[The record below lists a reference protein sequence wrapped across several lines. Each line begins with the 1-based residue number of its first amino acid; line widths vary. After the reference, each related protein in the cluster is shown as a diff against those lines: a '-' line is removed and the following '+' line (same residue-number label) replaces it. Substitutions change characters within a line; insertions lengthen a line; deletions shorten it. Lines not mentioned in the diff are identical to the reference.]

1 MTRAVLFRAVLL
13 ACHVVALACGGAGE
27 PANLRELQ
35 RVQSAGLDIV
45 LLTPGEGLRA
55 GKDTFF
61 IEFRSAGEGRLIDV
75 GTVQAVATMPMAGMA
90 PMSGSIEVTP
100 TATTGRY
107 SVNSQLSMAGDWRIG
122 IEWNGPA
129 GRGSASLSTSAQ

>member
-1 MTRAVLFRAVLL
+1 MTRVVFFRAVLL
-13 ACHVVALACGGAGE
+13 ACHAVAVACGGAGE

-45 LLTPGEGLRA
+45 VLTPGEALRT

-61 IEFRSAGEGRLIDV
+61 IEFRSAGEGRLVDV

-100 TATTGRY
+100 TSTTGRY

-129 GRGSASLSTSAQ
+129 GRGSASVSTFAQ